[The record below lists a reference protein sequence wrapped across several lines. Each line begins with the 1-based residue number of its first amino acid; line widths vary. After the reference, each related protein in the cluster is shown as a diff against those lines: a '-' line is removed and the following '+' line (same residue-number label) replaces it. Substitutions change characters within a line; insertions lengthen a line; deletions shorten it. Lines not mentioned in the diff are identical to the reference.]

1 MERTIERVVAD
12 LDKARGLRETAEYA
26 REYAR
31 DLGAHVDEEAA
42 RRIVRSAEC
51 RIVELRD
58 EYTNLG
64 GIG

>member
-1 MERTIERVVAD
+1 MERTMERVLRD
-12 LDKARGLRETAEYA
+12 LDNARALRQTAWEAMGYA
-26 REYAR
+26 RS
-31 DLGAHVDEEAA
+31 LGAHVDEEAA